1 MDWNKLF
8 NDFADKY
15 YAVPDFT
22 NEEHVY
28 ALQNYLIEQGM
39 LTEDIDF
46 AIKTLLFE
54 APTDPRVKKQ
64 AKDLGLVSL
73 GYGNWGKEKG
83 GPTTHTN
90 VDGKLEP
97 VGDKKDD
104 DKDDKEK
111 EKEEPKA
118 NVVSKDAVA
127 DRGKNHNTDV
137 NPDYQ
142 RDVGEPEGEKDQEK
156 KFKNSV
162 AIDKLNNPKFGVE
175 AKIDTALKKGDIG
188 DGDAE
193 NMENFQPEMEDFLKK
208 PTKQKA
214 QELTKKYQLSQNWE
228 TG

>member
-1 MDWNKLF
+1 MFDWNKLF

-118 NVVSKDAVA
+118 NVVSKDAVY
-127 DRGKNHNTDV
+127 R
-137 NPDYQ
+137 
-142 RDVGEPEGEKDQEK
+142 
-156 KFKNSV
+156 S
-162 AIDKLNNPKFGVE
+162 
-175 AKIDTALKKGDIG
+175 
-188 DGDAE
+188 
-193 NMENFQPEMEDFLKK
+193 
-208 PTKQKA
+208 
-214 QELTKKYQLSQNWE
+214 
-228 TG
+228 